1 MSEQIIIL
9 DGGAI
14 QNLFVAAGGRVDVQ
28 QGISAWAWRNPMVDI
43 RVPSEA
49 FKQSMGLYLYSPILA
64 AKMGENGVRQHV

>member
-28 QGISAWAWRNPMVDI
+28 QGISAWAWRK
-43 RVPSEA
+43 S
-49 FKQSMGLYLYSPILA
+49 
-64 AKMGENGVRQHV
+64 NG